1 MLKNRNGIKELG
13 RGKKS
18 LKRILAPSILSADFK
33 NLGEQI
39 KKTEKAGAK
48 YLHFD
53 VMDGMFV
60 PSISF
65 GIPVLKSISGE
76 TNQVMDVHLMI
87 HEPIRYLEGFRRAGA
102 DVITVHYEACDD
114 IVETLNK
121 IKELGAKVGISI
133 KPNTSVSVLKDL
145 LASVDMVLMMTVEP
159 GFGGQVLMPETL
171 DKIRELKQLID
182 ELGKPID
189 IQVDGGI
196 YHENVHLLLEA
207 GANIIVSGS
216 GVFSGDIE
224 ENVKGFLD
232 IFSCY

>member
-1 MLKNRNGIKELG
+1 MDRE
-13 RGKKS
+13 
-18 LKRILAPSILSADFK
+18 RIIAPSILSADFK
-33 NLGEQI
+33 KLGEQI
-39 KKTEKAGAK
+39 EKTEKAGAK

-65 GIPVLKSISGE
+65 GMPVLKSINGA
-76 TNQVMDVHLMI
+76 TNQVMDIHLMI
-87 HEPIRYLEGFRRAGA
+87 HEPIRYLEGFKKAGA

-114 IVETLNK
+114 IVKTLNK

-133 KPNTSVSVLKDL
+133 KPGTPVSVLEEL
-145 LASVDMVLMMTVEP
+145 LEKVDMVLIMTVEP
-159 GFGGQVLMPETL
+159 GFGGQVLIPETL

-182 ELGKPID
+182 ELGRPID

-196 YHENVHLLLEA
+196 YQENVYLLIEA

-224 ENVKGFLD
+224 ENVRGFLD
-232 IFSCY
+232 RMRMK

>member
-1 MLKNRNGIKELG
+1 MNQGG
-13 RGKKS
+13 R
-18 LKRILAPSILSADFK
+18 KRFERSRGNVIVEKIIAPSILSADFK
-33 NLGEQI
+33 KLGEQI
-39 KKTEKAGAK
+39 EKTEKAGAK

-65 GIPVLKSISGE
+65 GMPVLKSINGA

-87 HEPIRYLEGFRRAGA
+87 HEPTRYLEGFRKAGA
-102 DVITVHYEACDD
+102 DVITVHYEACSD
-114 IVETLNK
+114 IVETLNN

-133 KPNTSVSVLKDL
+133 KPDTPVGVLKNL
-145 LASVDMVLMMTVEP
+145 LEKVDMVLVMTVEP
-159 GFGGQVLMPETL
+159 GFGGQVLIPETL
-171 DKIRELKQLID
+171 DKIRELKQLIE

-216 GVFSGDIE
+216 GVFNGDIE
-224 ENVKGFLD
+224 ENVRGFLD